1 MTQTPPPPSAPM
13 ERQGALV
20 QDLVGALLSSLEL
33 SEDWAAVGA
42 AFIPHGEEWAGRL
55 VITERDG
62 TTGGGDATF
71 ASDSQITLLLD
82 ALQHSAAEQEQAF
95 VSLRLEASR
104 SPEEPDRIRLDTDLN
119 YDRDPGSFDG
129 LGAIDAAYAHLLAA
143 RVGEDRLPAWVRSL
157 LSES

>member
-1 MTQTPPPPSAPM
+1 MTQTPPLPSAPM

-20 QDLVGALLSSLEL
+20 QDLVGVLLSSLEL

-71 ASDSQITLLLD
+71 ATDSQITLLLD
-82 ALQHSAAEQEQAF
+82 ALQQSAAEQEQAF

-104 SPEEPDRIRLDTDLN
+104 SPQDPDRIRLDTDLN

-143 RVGEDRLPAWVRSL
+143 RVGEDRLPAWVRAL
-157 LSES
+157 LSGS